1 MKELIKLYLRLY
13 KTGNNGDLIMFQ
25 GAEICL
31 FMFYMFLALF
41 LKKRNSF
48 VFINIQIR

>member
-41 LKKRNSF
+41 FKKKEIHLYS
-48 VFINIQIR
+48 